1 MREAVARTHILVM
14 RIMSWN
20 VNSVR
25 VRHDRLLAVLARHAP
40 DVLCLQELKTEEK
53 GFPFEAVR
61 AAGYHAVMNGQKTYN
76 GVALLSRV
84 EPSNVLRGLDD
95 GVDEGEKGTQA
106 RLIAADYAG
115 VKVVC
120 VYVPNG
126 STMGSEK
133 WAYKRAWYARLRA
146 WLSRHATPETPL
158 ALCGDFNVS
167 FDDRDV
173 AKPAEWIDSVL
184 YHPEARAL
192 LTNITDW
199 GLVDTFRQHQAEGG
213 HYSWW
218 DYRAGAFQK
227 NDGLRIDFILAT
239 QPLAA
244 RCTAAGIDAAE
255 RKPPKKT
262 DPNPDD
268 NPSDH
273 APVWA
278 DFGP

>member
-1 MREAVARTHILVM
+1 MK
-14 RIMSWN
+14 IMSWN

-25 VRHDRLLAVLARHAP
+25 VRHDRLLAVLERHRP
-40 DVLCLQELKTEEK
+40 DVLCLQELKTEDK

-61 AAGYHAVMNGQKTYN
+61 AAGYHAVMAGQKTYN

-84 EPSNVLRGLDD
+84 EPSEVLRGLDD
-95 GVDEGEKGTQA
+95 GVDDPQA
-106 RLIAADYAG
+106 RLISAVYEG
-115 VKVVC
+115 VRVVC

-133 WAYKRAWYARLRA
+133 WAYKQAWYARLRA
-146 WLSRHATPETPL
+146 WLERHATPETPL

-167 FDDRDV
+167 FDERDV
-173 AKPAEWIDSVL
+173 KDVAAWADSVL
-184 YHPEARAL
+184 FHPEARAL
-192 LTNITDW
+192 LENITAW

-218 DYRAGAFQK
+218 DYRGGSWQK
-227 NDGLRIDFILAT
+227 NDGLRIDFVLAT
-239 QPLAA
+239 KPLSE
-244 RCTAAGIDAAE
+244 RCTAAGIDKDE
-255 RKPPKKT
+255 RKPPKK
-262 DPNPDD
+262 PAEGEPAAD

-278 DFGP
+278 EFGVGP